1 MYAIYTLNRLGQ
13 AVRMF
18 FSLNRV
24 IITIYIN
31 DILVLADTSEDCI
44 RDAQFVIDTL
54 IKLGFHIKG
63 PCH

>member
-54 IKLGFHIKG
+54 IKLGFHIKW